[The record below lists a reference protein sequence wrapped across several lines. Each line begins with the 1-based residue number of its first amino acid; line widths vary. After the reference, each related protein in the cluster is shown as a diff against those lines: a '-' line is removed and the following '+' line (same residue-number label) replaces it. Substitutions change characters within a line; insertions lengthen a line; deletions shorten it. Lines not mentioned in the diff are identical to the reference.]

1 MNKKLTA
8 LIIVAVG
15 IGSAF
20 IDGDITFTIV
30 ALGVGWIMFFD
41 DGKKVED

>member
-1 MNKKLTA
+1 MNKKLIA
-8 LIIVAVG
+8 LIIVALG

-20 IDGDITFTIV
+20 IEGDITFTIV
-30 ALGVGWIMFFD
+30 AILVGWIMFFD